1 MSRRRCMKR
10 LKDASDNA
18 SMPAGLDVDYGFVYI
33 DAECLGRISDGGDFR
48 NSILKAVLAE

>member
-1 MSRRRCMKR
+1 MRR